1 VKTTVNLV
9 AAIALTGVVTGF
21 AINAFC
27 AASQSKS
34 PDGHRGR
41 QAATHASGKNASN
54 TSLWSADPEH
64 GWVRAD
70 DRRKRQEQTRPSNGG
85 KAKIKKAK

>member
-9 AAIALTGVVTGF
+9 AAITLIGVVTGF

-27 AASQSKS
+27 ASPSKS
-34 PDGHRGR
+34 PDGHRGK
-41 QAATHASGKNASN
+41 QEATQASGKSAGN
-54 TSLWSADPEH
+54 TTMWSADPEH

-70 DRRKRQEQTRPSNGG
+70 DRRKRQEQTRPSDNG
-85 KAKIKKAK
+85 KAKIRKTK

>member
-1 VKTTVNLV
+1 MKTTANLV
-9 AAIALTGVVTGF
+9 AAITLTGAVTGF
-21 AINAFC
+21 AINALC
-27 AASQSKS
+27 AGPSKS
-34 PDGHRGR
+34 PDGHRGK
-41 QAATHASGKNASN
+41 QAATQGSGKNARN

-70 DRRKRQEQTRPSNGG
+70 DRRKGQEQTRSSNSG

>member
-9 AAIALTGVVTGF
+9 AAIALTGAVAGF
-21 AINAFC
+21 AIDALC
-27 AASQSKS
+27 AGPIKS

-41 QAATHASGKNASN
+41 QAATQASGKNASN
-54 TSLWSADPEH
+54 TSIWSADPER

-70 DRRKRQEQTRPSNGG
+70 DRRKAQEQTRPSHGS
-85 KAKIKKAK
+85 KAKTKKAK